1 MNKDT
6 EWTKRLASSA
16 SQGPMSLHSRMVI
29 QGPQSG
35 KEPHPRASSAQSPHH
50 LFRWEI
56 RGAPVCVG
64 EHRVCADPGGRRLS
78 AGGHLQKV
86 AFSAYKENHKPGLRK
101 CTESPRRTSPKLEL
115 TKADGL
121 LLLRFI

>member
-50 LFRWEI
+50 LFRDHSPQSVWVSIES
-56 RGAPVCVG
+56 VLTL
-64 EHRVCADPGGRRLS
+64 GG
-78 AGGHLQKV
+78 GGCLLV
-86 AFSAYKENHKPGLRK
+86 ATSRK
-101 CTESPRRTSPKLEL
+101 
-115 TKADGL
+115 
-121 LLLRFI
+121 